1 MLSLLLRTYSNRKVA
16 FNNALHQEQKPCQY
30 IHSTKKSFTY

>member
-16 FNNALHQEQKPCQY
+16 CNNALHQEQKPCQH
-30 IHSTKKSFTY
+30 IHTTKKSFTY